1 MMKSIRELT
10 IKDITHLIFSMRMLC
25 IIAVNAVILATG
37 YYLLWSAAISQNT
50 ILVTDLPKESI
61 ALKVALVTGIGITFI
76 VNFFRPAKRIIEKL
90 KQWSLFFTF
99 SAAFGFALAINMFE
113 VYIYL
118 YPEKVIDYVTDYK
131 VTFPGPSNGK
141 HRCEAG
147 LWIKEQYTGRWLE
160 LCSSKEQLKLGENRR
175 QGMDSMYV
183 VAQINRYGSHIQ
195 HYEFAFK

>member
-10 IKDITHLIFSMRMLC
+10 IKDITHLIFSMRTLY
-25 IIAVNAVILATG
+25 IIAVNACTLSLG
-37 YYLLWSAAISQNT
+37 YYFLWSSTLTQNT
-50 ILVTDLPKESI
+50 ILVTGLPKESI
-61 ALKVALVTGIGITFI
+61 ALKVALAAGISITFI
-76 VNFFRPAKRIIEKL
+76 ANVSRPARGMIEML
-90 KQWSLFFTF
+90 KQWSFSFTF
-99 SAAFGFALAINMFE
+99 SAAFGFALTINVFE

-175 QGMDSMYV
+175 QGMDGMYV
-183 VAQINRYGSHIQ
+183 VAQVNRYGSHIQ

>member
-10 IKDITHLIFSMRMLC
+10 IKDVIDLVFSIRTLC
-25 IIAVNAVILATG
+25 LLAANISALSLG
-37 YYLLWSAAISQNT
+37 YYLLWSSNIADHT
-50 ILVTDLPKESI
+50 ILVTGLPKESS
-61 ALKVALVTGIGITFI
+61 ALKVATVTGISITFI
-76 VNFFRPAKRIIEKL
+76 VSVFRPSKGMIEKL
-90 KQWSLFFTF
+90 KQWSISFTF
-99 SAAFGFALAINMFE
+99 SSAFGFALVINMFE

-160 LCSSKEQLKLGENRR
+160 LCSSKEQLKFGENRR
-175 QGMDSMYV
+175 QGMDGMYV
-183 VAQINRYGSHIQ
+183 VAQVNRYGSYIQ